1 MNARSFTTPK
11 ADLLYRRDRDAGR
24 CTVGQFT
31 TAHVAVMPPNGALH
45 IEVLTETVPP
55 RWLVISPRMR
65 PNEIETAIRKS
76 ATIAPVLKTTY
87 LQMLQ
92 AGKEVR

>member
-1 MNARSFTTPK
+1 MNARP
-11 ADLLYRRDRDAGR
+11 
-24 CTVGQFT
+24 
-31 TAHVAVMPPNGALH
+31 
-45 IEVLTETVPP
+45 TENVPL
-55 RWLVISPRMR
+55 RWLVISAGMR